1 MEIVEIIKLGGPVVG
16 VVAIFA
22 WLIYKLV
29 CKILPVVDKLHD
41 AVNANTKITNE
52 MYVFLKG
59 LNGRLKNKRLK
70 CPKNKSLNR
79 FG

>member
-16 VVAIFA
+16 VVAIFS

-29 CKILPVVDKLHD
+29 CKILPVISKMQDSI
-41 AVNANTKITNE
+41 NANTKVTTE

-59 LNGRLKNKRLK
+59 LNGRLKNKRK
-70 CPKNKSLNR
+70 K
-79 FG
+79 

>member
-29 CKILPVVDKLHD
+29 CKILPVADRLGQSVS
-41 AVNANTKITNE
+41 ANTKATTE
-52 MYVFLKG
+52 MHEFLRN
-59 LNGRLKNKRLK
+59 LNGKLRRGIKAIKKNDT
-70 CPKNKSLNR
+70 
-79 FG
+79 